1 MTFGAGENE
10 ARRQNPFLQ
19 EADEFS
25 VNCRNNCRHRR
36 LPGGNEENCSN
47 SGSLGITVT
56 AVRNF
61 SSSAAHLNLQ
71 D

>member
-25 VNCRNNCRHRR
+25 VNCRNNRR
-36 LPGGNEENCSN
+36 LIDGYPEE
-47 SGSLGITVT
+47 LKKI
-56 AVRNF
+56 AVIPALRE
-61 SSSAAHLNLQ
+61 
-71 D
+71 